1 MCCNNKKMKNKDSEK
16 SIIVDNI
23 SKIYRLYDNPAG
35 RLKEALWRGKKIYHK
50 KFWALKNISFD
61 VEKGETVGVIGRNG
75 SGKSTLLQL
84 IAGIMPPS
92 SGNIEVN
99 GKVSALLELGSG
111 FDPEYSGREN
121 VYMSGAILG
130 FSREEIDERFDA
142 ITEFADIGD
151 FIDQPAKLYS
161 SGMFVRLAFATAI
174 NVDPDILLVDEAL
187 AVGDTVF
194 QHRCMS
200 KIRDIKEK
208 GKTIFFV
215 SHDIGAVQKLCS
227 RAILLE
233 NGEIVCMD
241 KPEKVAEEYFRI
253 VWNVAKNDKQ
263 PENIEKNSEEISNS
277 NNVEI
282 KFEKVSTYDN
292 RYGNRK
298 GEIIAF
304 ALTDEKGKK
313 CRNFHGGMKLVF
325 SICVKCNEDIDMP
338 LVGIIIKDLVGHE
351 LIKTNSDA
359 EGFLLKPCK
368 KNSIM
373 QIDFSFTLPYLKS
386 GSYALSVVF
395 GIGTIENHSVYD
407 WIENIAVF
415 TIEDS
420 RLCYG
425 LIRAPVE
432 IDHKFISYKDIV

>member
-1 MCCNNKKMKNKDSEK
+1 MKNKDTEK
-16 SIIVDNI
+16 SIAVDNV
-23 SKIYRLYDNPAG
+23 SKVYRLYDNPAG

-130 FSREEIDERFDA
+130 FTKEEIDERFDA
-142 ITEFADIGD
+142 IAEFADIGD

-200 KIRDIKEK
+200 KIRDIKER

-233 NGEIVCMD
+233 NGEIIHMG
-241 KPEKVAEEYFRI
+241 KPEKVAEEYFRV
-253 VWNVAKNDKQ
+253 VWNVTDDDK
-263 PENIEKNSEEISNS
+263 EVEKTEKKSEISDDTGFK
-277 NNVEI
+277 I
-282 KFEKVSTYDN
+282 KFEEVSTYDN

-298 GEIIAF
+298 GEIISF
-304 ALTDEKGKK
+304 ALTDEKGDK
-313 CRNFHGGMKLVF
+313 CRNFHGGMKMIF
-325 SICVKCNEDIDMP
+325 SICVKCHEDIDMP
-338 LVGIIIKDLVGHE
+338 LMGIVIKDLLGNE

-368 KNSIM
+368 KNNIM
-373 QIDFSFTLPYLKS
+373 QIDFSIILPYLKS
-386 GSYALSVVF
+386 GSYAISVAF

-407 WIENIAVF
+407 WIENLAVF
-415 TIEDS
+415 TVEDS
-420 RLCYG
+420 ALCYG
-425 LIRAPVE
+425 LIRTPIE
-432 IDHKFISYKDIV
+432 IQQKFISHNDIM